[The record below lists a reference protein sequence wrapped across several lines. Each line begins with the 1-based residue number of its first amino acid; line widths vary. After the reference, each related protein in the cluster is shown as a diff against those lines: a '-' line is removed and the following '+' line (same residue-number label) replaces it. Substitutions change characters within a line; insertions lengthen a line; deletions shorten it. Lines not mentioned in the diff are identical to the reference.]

1 MTEDQEP
8 FRRAGRRSAPQ
19 VVAPTTRVNVSLPFS
34 RIELTEPSKELSELV
49 AIVAELTGE
58 LEGVAPGPEMKRL
71 HQRATA
77 LHARVR

>member
-1 MTEDQEP
+1 
-8 FRRAGRRSAPQ
+8 
-19 VVAPTTRVNVSLPFS
+19 VNVSLPFS